1 MTPMA
6 RARVHPS
13 TEPLPTAPSQVLPPA
28 PIAAPLRPP
37 SGVEMATASRSVM
50 LATRGSGQDP
60 IALACHPSTSL
71 PQHFSY
77 LIGLYWRARHTP
89 RPPSLAQGQGT
100 GRPPLGKTPSTTV
113 NVSSGAPSPQA
124 ADGKQQSPSA
134 TSPLP
139 PLPQLI
145 HNQPP
150 AQGENAAPASLH
162 LAGTCPGDGRCDGTG
177 GTSAC
182 SGCPTFNNNLNTR
195 VELGNGEHV
204 HEHVIGN
211 GNMPPMNAPGI
222 TDPAFMVQGTSAVP
236 GEPQQAESPTP
247 ANGSVGKGGRRAAVG
262 ALSCA
267 NCGTSTTPLWRRDDV
282 GNNICNACG
291 ACLYSTLIL
300 GSYFPLL
307 EGAHSHVRSRLWAK
321 LSRYPRGGRRRNGRC
336 PGTCLAS
343 FVLLASHPL
352 RWTAAAFSGEDE
364 CVFGRHTPPCPVT
377 ADVSD
382 DIRQPPSN
390 QIVDD
395 VVKLSDKTA
404 VVHCSL
410 LPLLHLYPLC
420 FLARIRRHQLTV
432 TSVFPIRSSAPPLR
446 PDPRLPAS
454 CKLPPPPFPSPPSR
468 PAGLYLKL
476 HGTHRPNSMKKSV
489 IKRRKRVPAAGP
501 TGRLSDQAAAE
512 ALVSVGRVQD
522 RAEGEDDDDEEPQTK
537 RKRTR
542 KPRGSASKRRK
553 TGDDEGDEDAEAE
566 GAESSGREGRD
577 RSRESQRQAHAQW
590 LEMHVDPAIQ
600 AQGQPRPSSSHGAL
614 GAGIERAPSVARMH
628 AFPGAPSP
636 MHHSGL
642 ELPPLNAAIAASG
655 GDMVMSMTGPGTG
668 ARGAYPAPLPVHGPA
683 HVLGHSH
690 PASSYLRSSSTAPSR
705 THSPLSGPAV
715 PAYGLTGP
723 GRHSPVQALVPSP
736 GELER
741 HYVELLEQRRG
752 LIEML
757 ERTERYMAG
766 VKRGIEEMRAAE
778 GSPKQQPQQ
787 QQQPGAEQ
795 PPASVPLQRSASG
808 ERRESVWQVQGAPLD
823 AMRE

>member
-1 MTPMA
+1 MSPVVLEPPLINSINMHTTLA
-6 RARVHPS
+6 RLQFSNQHLPPPDSLQQPAPDSPPQQRHPS
-13 TEPLPTAPSQVLPPA
+13 PPSQSQQNSNPPLSPYLNLSPQPHHEQA
-28 PIAAPLRPP
+28 NDRPHDTNGSTQAAPVNGATPDGALP
-37 SGVEMATASRSVM
+37 GVTACANCGTSATPLWRRDGDGKS
-50 LATRGSGQDP
+50 
-60 IALACHPSTSL
+60 ICNAC
-71 PQHFSY
+71 
-77 LIGLYWRARHTP
+77 GLYWRARHTP

-113 NVSSGAPSPQA
+113 NVSSGTPSPQA

-204 HEHVIGN
+204 HEHVNGN
-211 GNMPPMNAPGI
+211 GNMPPMNVPGV

-236 GEPQQAESPTP
+236 GEPQQAESPSP

-282 GNNICNACG
+282 GNNICNAC
-291 ACLYSTLIL
+291 
-300 GSYFPLL
+300 
-307 EGAHSHVRSRLWAK
+307 
-321 LSRYPRGGRRRNGRC
+321 
-336 PGTCLAS
+336 
-343 FVLLASHPL
+343 
-352 RWTAAAFSGEDE
+352 
-364 CVFGRHTPPCPVT
+364 
-377 ADVSD
+377 
-382 DIRQPPSN
+382 
-390 QIVDD
+390 
-395 VVKLSDKTA
+395 
-404 VVHCSL
+404 
-410 LPLLHLYPLC
+410 
-420 FLARIRRHQLTV
+420 
-432 TSVFPIRSSAPPLR
+432 
-446 PDPRLPAS
+446 
-454 CKLPPPPFPSPPSR
+454 
-468 PAGLYLKL
+468 GLYLKL

-522 RAEGEDDDDEEPQTK
+522 RAEGEEDDDEEPQTK

-553 TGDDEGDEDAEAE
+553 TGDDGDDEDAEAE

-628 AFPGAPSP
+628 GFPGAPSP

-741 HYVELLEQRRG
+741 HYVELSEQRRG

-787 QQQPGAEQ
+787 QQQVQQ
-795 PPASVPLQRSASG
+795 PAAGEAPASVPLQRSASG
-808 ERRESVWQVQGAPLD
+808 ERRESVWQVQAAPSD
-823 AMRE
+823 AMR